1 MRPPW
6 MPWKWCGVKI
16 AKKGIRNLHQTAV
29 YGVQSGIMFS
39 VTMGTVPTEKGKTM
53 GESKLLELPYE
64 KIAMSGGEMPK
75 GLEYPDQILFLELR
89 LLYDSYKKKMI
100 DRDAATQEKAE
111 LLRTYEAH
119 KSVDRMGKEW
129 VDQIKRTELARAEYR
144 KNKSIENA
152 DKLLYCVEGCKNDG

>member
-1 MRPPW
+1 
-6 MPWKWCGVKI
+6 
-16 AKKGIRNLHQTAV
+16 
-29 YGVQSGIMFS
+29 
-39 VTMGTVPTEKGKTM
+39 M